1 MELIPRD
8 GLSVETP
15 RGALGRDHVCAEHL
29 VSLAAESIAIVTT
42 RSQAIGLWKEAPSLN
57 GMRQP
62 MKKPITLIDEV
73 QPRNIQRA
81 DVAPVEG
88 FSLVVD
94 GHFKTHYDDQ
104 EAAQK
109 AGAELFGRFPMLQI
123 LIYDAATKTR
133 SPLQI

>member
-42 RSQAIGLWKEAPSLN
+42 RSRLLAFGKRSPSLN

-73 QPRNIQRA
+73 QPRNIKERMWRPSRA
-81 DVAPVEG
+81 SRSWSTVTSRPITMTRRR
-88 FSLVVD
+88 L
-94 GHFKTHYDDQ
+94 K
-104 EAAQK
+104 K

-123 LIYDAATKTR
+123 MIYDAATKTR